1 MSFPSTIVSDDFD
14 ISTPV
19 SQTEN
24 LLYDISNNNDNNNNN
39 NNNNNSNNNTP
50 KSTKH
55 LSFAQARGVI
65 QIFNHYFPK
74 NTGKRMSRDEKKK
87 RWNSYKA
94 KILNEYGR
102 AITGKF
108 SSEKALVKRYS
119 DPLSFLKYRLKRANN
134 LRVSD
139 LSVSD
144 QQYYKEIGGLDDVNE
159 LIKKT
164 YNIDSVEKLVNP
176 RKRRRLMVNTNNNNN
191 INQNFLEN
199 KNDEPSIELLLPN
212 LNRIN
217 NNNNN
222 NLISHS
228 TSNITNFNNNNNDD
242 NNNNN
247 IPPKTETMS
256 IRDLKMTQA
265 LSNLNNKMDIFE
277 QELLDKKKIE
287 VYEITKQKISALKNS
302 LETSIINEPHLIGF
316 IPGIGSY
323 ESQLSIA
330 FDCWLN
336 KYKHTIINDESL
348 KNKLELFIE
357 QIMTLKSDP
366 MEWNR
371 FLSKWKIN
379 RILYEDKFQLI
390 WHKIKA
396 ELNIDTSIIN
406 NNNNNNENNNNH
418 ETHKNKNNN
427 ITTAGLQIDEET
439 DDF

>member
-24 LLYDISNNNDNNNNN
+24 FLYDISNNNNVNNNNNDNNNNINNAN
-39 NNNNNSNNNTP
+39 NNNANNTP

-55 LSFAQARGVI
+55 LTFAQARGVI

-74 NTGKRMSRDEKKK
+74 NTGKRMNRDEKKK

-139 LSVSD
+139 LTVSD

-164 YNIDSVEKLVNP
+164 YNIDSIEKLVNP
-176 RKRRRLMVNTNNNNN
+176 RKKRRLMVNTNNNNYN
-191 INQNFLEN
+191 NQNIEES
-199 KNDEPSIELLLPN
+199 KNDEASIELLLPN
-212 LNRIN
+212 LNNNTNSNNLIRHSARNIN

-222 NLISHS
+222 N
-228 TSNITNFNNNNNDD
+228 D

-247 IPPKTETMS
+247 NSNNLNANYNDNSIPPKTETMS

-265 LSNLNNKMDIFE
+265 LSNLNDKMDVFE
-277 QELLDKKKIE
+277 QELLEKKKIE
-287 VYEITKQKISALKNS
+287 IYEITKQKVSALKNS
-302 LETSIINEPHLIGF
+302 LQTSIINEPHLIGF

-336 KYKHTIINDESL
+336 EYKQTLVQDNSL
-348 KNKLELFIE
+348 KNKLDIFIE

-366 MEWNR
+366 ME
-371 FLSKWKIN
+371 
-379 RILYEDKFQLI
+379 
-390 WHKIKA
+390 
-396 ELNIDTSIIN
+396 
-406 NNNNNNENNNNH
+406 
-418 ETHKNKNNN
+418 
-427 ITTAGLQIDEET
+427 
-439 DDF
+439 